1 MREEFSPGLACGV
14 DDGVVS
20 FEDTVGK
27 PVLAQILPDVLD
39 RVQFRRAGRQEDQRH
54 VPGDVELCGGVPAGS
69 IEEQN
74 GVGAPGDMA
83 ADLVEMKL
91 HCLGV
96 GEGQRQR
103 RTDATRRADGAEQIG
118 ALVALVGWLTRP
130 RSALCP
136 LPDNTVL
143 LPDPGFVLK
152 PNLDR
157 FAFGQVGQMGA
168 QRVLE
173 VFL

>member
-1 MREEFSPGLACGV
+1 V
-14 DDGVVS
+14 
-20 FEDTVGK
+20 
-27 PVLAQILPDVLD
+27 
-39 RVQFRRAGRQEDQRH
+39 
-54 VPGDVELCGGVPAGS
+54 
-69 IEEQN
+69 
-74 GVGAPGDMA
+74 
-83 ADLVEMKL
+83 KL
-91 HCLGV
+91 HRLGV
-96 GEGQRQR
+96 GEGQHQ
-103 RTDATRRADGAEQIG
+103 RRADAAGGTDRAEQVG
-118 ALVALVGWLTRP
+118 ALVALVGGLTRP